1 MKKTLL
7 VGLTSAVLTACG
19 GGSGSGSNSETGSGA
34 EVAANGDVKIG
45 YLDTVAGLSYRTA
58 TLSGV
63 TSERGAFEYREG
75 EDITFSLGTTD
86 LVTVTPE
93 TNLSLF
99 ELLDSAFTL
108 PRTAKDIRA
117 QLRAP
122 ESYEVQ
128 RQLEFIE
135 NSYYPSQV
143 SGLHQASNIMQLLLA
158 LDSDH
163 DASNGIDLTGG
174 QWTTAL
180 NALDVTFELPLR
192 DFFKSDAMITFQQE
206 TGISLAMDNTAPL
219 KALYQL
225 GGITVPAKIKESQL
239 EFTPSS
245 LIYRTEYVLN
255 ESGQVTAKT
264 KVGTTR
270 EEIALEY
277 DANGNLTKETSRTDQ
292 DRNGS
297 YDYSHVLTR
306 TWNAFSMPTTTEYS
320 YYTGDQ
326 QTYRNN
332 NFTQYTYLDNRTRL
346 TERAYVVDNNGDNT
360 PDNLQ
365 NTIYQV
371 NENNQ
376 AINITNNQVD
386 EEGNVIKPLSIKT
399 QSYDKSGRGVRYIY
413 RGGFDINGENPSS
426 NTAYTYTYETNSITQ
441 TIAEEDFTTV
451 YTETYNEDGLL
462 TLKEATLYDADD
474 QIVYQSM
481 APFTYDEQGRLT
493 GCEVSYREQPTG
505 PVIVTKKASYSYDEN
520 GISTI
525 SNQQINGQE
534 ITREN
539 TVTFEYGEEGERLKF
554 SQAADRYTDYHYSDD
569 TLEDALGP
577 VINDYF
583 LSYMSISRMGY
594 CYVNASHHR

>member
-1 MKKTLL
+1 MKRTL
-7 VGLTSAVLTACG
+7 VIGLTSATLAACG
-19 GGSGSGSNSETGSGA
+19 GGSGSGSNSETDSSANAASGS
-34 EVAANGDVKIG
+34 VQVG

-108 PRTAKDIRA
+108 PRTTKDIRA

-128 RQLEFIE
+128 TQLEFIQ

-192 DFFKSDAMITFQQE
+192 NFYKSDAMIAFQQE
-206 TGISLAMDNTAPL
+206 TGIPLAMDKTVPL
-219 KALYQL
+219 TTLYQL
-225 GGITVPAKIKESQL
+225 GGVNVSATVKERDIS
-239 EFTPSS
+239 FTPSAAYS
-245 LIYRTEYVLN
+245 TDYVLN

-264 KVGTTR
+264 MVGTKR
-270 EEIALEY
+270 EEIELEY

-306 TWNAFSMPTTTEYS
+306 TWNEFSMPTTTEYS

-346 TERAYVVDNNGDNT
+346 TERAYVADNNGDNT

-386 EEGNVIKPLSIKT
+386 EEGNVVRTLSIKN
-399 QSYDKSGRGVRYIY
+399 QSYDESGRAVQYTY
-413 RGGFDINGENPSS
+413 QSGFDINDDVPTS
-426 NTAYTYTYETNSITQ
+426 NSTHTYTYETNSISQ
-441 TIAEEDFTTV
+441 TISEDDFTTV
-451 YTETYNEDGLL
+451 YTETYNDDGRI
-462 TLKEATLYDADD
+462 TFKEATLYDADD
-474 QIVYQSM
+474 QVVYQSM

-493 GCEVSYREQPTG
+493 ECEVSYREQPTD
-505 PVIVTKKASYSYDEN
+505 PFIVTKRVAYSYDEN

-525 SNQQINGQE
+525 TNQQFAGQE
-534 ITREN
+534 VTREN
-539 TVTFEYGEEGERLKF
+539 TVAFEYGEEGERLKF

-569 TLEDALGP
+569 SLEDALGP

-583 LSYMSISRMGY
+583 MSHIPISRMGY
-594 CYVNASHHR
+594 CYVDAGRLR